1 MIYLS
6 LFTISFLA
14 ATILPFSS
22 ELTLAGLIATS
33 NYDNLI
39 LLIVASFGNT
49 LGSVVNWA
57 LGFYSRNLTTKK
69 WFPFKETQIE
79 RSSKWFDKF
88 SEESKI
94 YPNYIKIDVDG
105 NELRV
110 VNGMRNLLA
119 SKKIKSILIEL
130 DRTFSEHKEVIKI
143 LKSFDYKLLN
153 YYDKVNVSNHIFN
166 LN

>member
-33 NYDNLI
+33 NYDDLL
-39 LLIVASFGNT
+39 LLIIASFGNI

-79 RSSKWFDKF
+79 RSSAWFRKFGKW
-88 SEESKI
+88 S
-94 YPNYIKIDVDG
+94 
-105 NELRV
+105 
-110 VNGMRNLLA
+110 LLFA
-119 SKKIKSILIEL
+119 WFPIIGDPLTLVAGLLKVRFIEFIILVAIGKVSRYL
-130 DRTFSEHKEVIKI
+130 VIFYLI
-143 LKSFDYKLLN
+143 G
-153 YYDKVNVSNHIFN
+153 
-166 LN
+166 